1 MSHEPNRPFD
11 EDEDPFADDDFADDD
26 FADDDFGAEEWNGEA
41 PLPYSAHDEPR
52 GDNGETLEDLDEDE
66 PTDAYSPA
74 FADGDPFES
83 DPFDDDDP
91 FEIPR
96 DIAPGASARCSG
108 CGTTWDRIRHDGRAG
123 CAACYLEFRE
133 QLTGVMARVQ
143 RGESHT
149 GKTPRAIEKRHR
161 RLQHLRKRRDNQ
173 LAVLQVRLQ
182 HAVSSEKYEEAAR
195 LRDKI
200 KIVTSTI
207 VS

>member
-1 MSHEPNRPFD
+1 MSHEPNRPYDD
-11 EDEDPFADDDFADDD
+11 ENDPFEDADEWDETDPFSS
-26 FADDDFGAEEWNGEA
+26 EE
-41 PLPYSAHDEPR
+41 PLPFGSHGEPR

-66 PTDAYSPA
+66 PRDVDSYSPS
-74 FADGDPFES
+74 FADG

-91 FEIPR
+91 FEIPG
-96 DIAPGASARCSG
+96 DIAPGISARCSG

-143 RGESHT
+143 RGENHI
-149 GKTPRAIEKRHR
+149 GKTPRAIESRHH

-173 LAVLQVRLQ
+173 LAVLQARLQ
-182 HAVSSEKYEEAAR
+182 KAVSSEKYEEAAR

>member
-1 MSHEPNRPFD
+1 MSHEPNRPYDD
-11 EDEDPFADDDFADDD
+11 ENDPFEDADEWDETDP
-26 FADDDFGAEEWNGEA
+26 FGSEE
-41 PLPYSAHDEPR
+41 PLPFASHGEPR

-66 PTDAYSPA
+66 PRDVDSYSPS
-74 FADGDPFES
+74 FADG

-91 FEIPR
+91 FEIPG
-96 DIAPGASARCSG
+96 DIAPGISARCSG

-143 RGESHT
+143 RGENHS
-149 GKTPRAIEKRHR
+149 GKTPRAIESRHH

-173 LAVLQVRLQ
+173 LAVLQARLQ
-182 HAVSSEKYEEAAR
+182 KAVASEKYEEAAR

>member
-1 MSHEPNRPFD
+1 MSHEPNRPY
-11 EDEDPFADDDFADDD
+11 EDETDPFEDADDWDETDPF
-26 FADDDFGAEEWNGEA
+26 ESEA
-41 PLPYSAHDEPR
+41 PLPYAEHDEPR

-66 PTDAYSPA
+66 PDDADAYSQS
-74 FADGDPFES
+74 FLDG

-108 CGTTWDRIRHDGRAG
+108 CGTTWDKIRHDGRAG

-143 RGESHT
+143 RGETHV
-149 GKTPRAIEKRHR
+149 GKTPRAIEGRHH

-173 LAVLQVRLQ
+173 LVVLQSRLQ
-182 HAVSSEKYEEAAR
+182 KAVASEKYEEAAR

-207 VS
+207 VG

>member
-1 MSHEPNRPFD
+1 MSHEPNRPYD
-11 EDEDPFADDDFADDD
+11 NDDEDPFEDADDWDESDPFST
-26 FADDDFGAEEWNGEA
+26 EA
-41 PLPYSAHDEPR
+41 PLPYSSHGEPR

-66 PTDAYSPA
+66 PSDIDAYSPL
-74 FADGDPFES
+74 FLDG

-143 RGESHT
+143 RGETHT
-149 GKTPRAIEKRHR
+149 GKTPRAIASRHH
-161 RLQHLRKRRDNQ
+161 RLLHLRQRRDNQ
-173 LAVLQVRLQ
+173 LAVLQTRLQ
-182 HAVSSEKYEEAAR
+182 KAVSSEKYEEAAR

-207 VS
+207 VG

>member
-11 EDEDPFADDDFADDD
+11 EDEDPFADDVFADD
-26 FADDDFGAEEWNGEA
+26 EWNGES
-41 PLPYSAHDEPR
+41 PLPFADYDEPR
-52 GDNGETLEDLDEDE
+52 GDNGETLSDLDEDE
-66 PTDAYSPA
+66 PTDAEAYSPS
-74 FADGDPFES
+74 FLDD

-91 FEIPR
+91 FEIPL
-96 DIAPGASARCSG
+96 DIAPGKTTRCPG
-108 CGTTWDRIRHDGRAG
+108 CGTTWDKIRHDGRAG

-143 RGESHT
+143 RGESHV
-149 GKTPRAIEKRHR
+149 GKTPRAIER
-161 RLQHLRKRRDNQ
+161 RQNRLEHLRKRRDNQ
-173 LAVLQVRLQ
+173 LAVLQSRLS

>member
-11 EDEDPFADDDFADDD
+11 EDEDPFADSEWDED
-26 FADDDFGAEEWNGEA
+26 EWNGEA
-41 PLPYSAHDEPR
+41 PLPFAEWDEPR
-52 GDNGETLEDLDEDE
+52 GDAGETIEDLDEDE
-66 PTDAYSPA
+66 PMDADAYS
-74 FADGDPFES
+74 ES
-83 DPFDDDDP
+83 FGEGDPFDDDDP

-133 QLTGVMARVQ
+133 QLSGVMARVQ
-143 RGESHT
+143 RGETHT
-149 GKTPRAIEKRHR
+149 GKTPRAIERRHH

-173 LAVLQVRLQ
+173 LAVLQSRLHQ
-182 HAVSSEKYEEAAR
+182 AINSEKYEEAAR

-207 VS
+207 VG

>member
-1 MSHEPNRPFD
+1 MSHEPNRPYD
-11 EDEDPFADDDFADDD
+11 DNDEDPFEDSDEWDDSDPFAT
-26 FADDDFGAEEWNGEA
+26 EE
-41 PLPYSAHDEPR
+41 PLPYASHAEPR

-66 PTDAYSPA
+66 PDEIDAYSQS
-74 FADGDPFES
+74 FIDG

-96 DIAPGASARCSG
+96 DIAPSATTRCSG
-108 CGTTWDRIRHDGRAG
+108 CGTTWDKIRHDGRAG
-123 CAACYLEFRE
+123 CAACYVEFRE

-149 GKTPRAIEKRHR
+149 GKTPRAIESRHH

-173 LAVLQVRLQ
+173 LTVLQTRLQ
-182 HAVSSEKYEEAAR
+182 KAVSSEKYEEAAR

-200 KIVTSTI
+200 KIVASTI